1 MSQKQKNSLSE
12 DTTPECP
19 SVRPSF
25 MRVLEEVREQID
37 WHLFARSGIYKP
49 LAEEVA
55 KIITEVY
62 LLKDDYHIQIDGES
76 MEAGLVKEVYRQ
88 LTGAHVCGV
97 LNKYRQLTTMVKRP
111 RPFLRTCL
119 YNVVFEEALA
129 AENRGNVECA
139 ECAVQQ

>member
-12 DTTPECP
+12 DTAPECP

-62 LLKDDYHIQIDGES
+62 MLNDAYPIQIDGEI
-76 MEAGLVKEVYRQ
+76 MQAGLVKEVYRK

-97 LNKYRQLTTMVKRP
+97 LNKYRQLTTIVKRP

-129 AENRGNVECA
+129 AENRDNVECG
-139 ECAVQQ
+139 EQQ

>member
-12 DTTPECP
+12 DTVPECP

-37 WHLFARSGIYKP
+37 WHLFARSEIYKP

-62 LLKDDYHIQIDGES
+62 LLKDDYRIQIDGEG

-97 LNKYRQLTTMVKRP
+97 LNRYRQVSTVIKSP
-111 RPFLRTCL
+111 RRFIRTCL
-119 YNVVFEEALA
+119 YNAVFEEALA
-129 AENRGNVECA
+129 EENRDNVECG
-139 ECAVQQ
+139 EQ

>member
-1 MSQKQKNSLSE
+1 MSRQEQSSRS
-12 DTTPECP
+12 DHTVPGCP

-25 MRVLEEVREQID
+25 MSVLEEVREQID

-62 LLKDDYHIQIDGES
+62 LMKDSDGINVDGERL
-76 MEAGLVKEVYRQ
+76 EAGLVKEVYRQ

-97 LNKYRQLTTMVKRP
+97 LNRYRQVSTVIKSP
-111 RPFLRTCL
+111 RKFIRTCL
-119 YNVVFEEALA
+119 YNAVFEEALA
-129 AENRGNVECA
+129 EENRDNVECF
-139 ECAVQQ
+139 EQ

>member
-1 MSQKQKNSLSE
+1 
-12 DTTPECP
+12 
-19 SVRPSF
+19 

-62 LLKDDYHIQIDGES
+62 MLNDSYPIQIDGES
-76 MEAGLVKEVYRQ
+76 MQAGLVKEVYRQ

-97 LNKYRQLTTMVKRP
+97 LNKYRQLTTIVKRP

-129 AENRGNVECA
+129 AENRDNVECG
-139 ECAVQQ
+139 EQQ

>member
-12 DTTPECP
+12 PTAPDCP

-62 LLKDDYHIQIDGES
+62 LLKDDYHIQIDGET

-97 LNKYRQLTTMVKRP
+97 LNKYRLLSTIVKRP

-119 YNVVFEEALA
+119 YNIVFEEALA
-129 AENRGNVECA
+129 EENRGNA
-139 ECAVQQ
+139 ECGEQ

>member
-1 MSQKQKNSLSE
+1 MSRQEQNSLSGH
-12 DTTPECP
+12 TVPGCP

-25 MRVLEEVREQID
+25 TSVLEEVREQID

-62 LLKDDYHIQIDGES
+62 LMKDSDGINVDGER

-97 LNKYRQLTTMVKRP
+97 LNRYRQVSTVVKSP
-111 RPFLRTCL
+111 RRFIRTCL
-119 YNVVFEEALA
+119 YNAVFEEALA
-129 AENRGNVECA
+129 EENRDNVECG
-139 ECAVQQ
+139 EL